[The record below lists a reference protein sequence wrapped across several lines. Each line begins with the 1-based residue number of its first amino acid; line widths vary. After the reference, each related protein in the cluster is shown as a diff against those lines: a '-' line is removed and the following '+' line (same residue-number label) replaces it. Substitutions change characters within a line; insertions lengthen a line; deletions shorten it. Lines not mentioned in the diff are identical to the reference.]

1 MAEGSRSGTIE
12 KESLQKTETNVR
24 RVTERPSLGLFP
36 PGPFATDKK
45 RNAYHKFEVL
55 GKGTYAH
62 VYRGYS
68 VAMDREVAM
77 KEVRLD
83 VDRYQGLPATALREA
98 AIMKTL
104 KHSNIVT
111 VHEVLF
117 LRSTMTFVL
126 EYMDFDLGRRLK
138 SAPKGLP
145 IDEARLFLFQLLRGI
160 QYCHKKHILHRDLK
174 PRNLLINTRGELKIA
189 DFGLA
194 RWTSVPCCDYSSKVV
209 TLAYRAPELLLG
221 SRDYGASVDMWSVG
235 CIFAEMLCGSLL
247 FEPKAG
253 GDLLREQVVQIF
265 FTLGTPS
272 EKSWP
277 GVTSLPKFYPKKYP
291 IYRGIGLGAVAPK
304 LKSNDEVLDICKRLV
319 QIDPDMRLK
328 ADEALKHNIFSCLPG
343 ELFELP
349 GEKSIFSVDGVKI
362 FVKQ

>member
-1 MAEGSRSGTIE
+1 MAEGYGSGAIE

-45 RNAYHKFEVL
+45 RHAYQKFEVL
-55 GKGTYAH
+55 GKGSYAR
-62 VYRGYS
+62 VYRSYS

-98 AIMKTL
+98 ATMKTL

-209 TLAYRAPELLLG
+209 TLAYRAPEMLLG

-277 GVTSLPKFYPKKYP
+277 GVTSLPKFYPKKYS